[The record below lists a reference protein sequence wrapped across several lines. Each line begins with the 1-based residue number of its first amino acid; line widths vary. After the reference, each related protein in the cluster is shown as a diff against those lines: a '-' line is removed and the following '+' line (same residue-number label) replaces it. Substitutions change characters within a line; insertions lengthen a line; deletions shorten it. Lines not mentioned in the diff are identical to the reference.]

1 MNEQDYI
8 DYLELI
14 NEGHSQ
20 RSAAKILGIDRS
32 KIQRY
37 IKKQIEKY
45 ELENIEET
53 VLGVQNQNDYTDWQ
67 SKPKPEL
74 ANAFKGMTD
83 SFSKLAKSLSSYK
96 QTDHG
101 NEFDEKKPK
110 ILFYDIE
117 TTLAKSYHFG
127 QWKQNLSV
135 KQQVQEGHLLS
146 HAWAWG
152 DEPVV
157 GSILTR
163 EEVLNHDPERLVLE
177 AWSLLDNA
185 DIVVAHYGKKFDIPK
200 LNGYFLKYG
209 LNPPTPYKVVDTKEI
224 SSKKFL
230 LPFNSL
236 EYLAKALGVQQKIDN
251 SGIQLWIDCDNGK
264 QEALDEMLAYNIGD
278 IEALRDVYYRLI
290 TWDNNGVNMALYN
303 DHGAA
308 CTHCGS
314 DDVVS
319 IEGKYAYTVVRK
331 YALYRCN
338 SCQAILRSNRK
349 EDNSNKL
356 VRVVQ

>member
-1 MNEQDYI
+1 MNEQDYKEYQ
-8 DYLELI
+8 DLI

-20 RSAAKILGIDRS
+20 RSAAKILGIGRS
-32 KIQRY
+32 TIQRY
-37 IKKQIEKY
+37 IKKQ
-45 ELENIEET
+45 LEAEED
-53 VLGVQNQNDYTDWQ
+53 NN
-67 SKPKPEL
+67 P
-74 ANAFKGMTD
+74 FKNKART
-83 SFSKLAKSLSSYK
+83 
-96 QTDHG
+96 
-101 NEFDEKKPK
+101 
-110 ILFYDIE
+110 LFYDLE
-117 TTLAKSYHFG
+117 CTLSKSYHFG
-127 QWKQNLSV
+127 QYKQNLSV

-185 DIVVAHYGKKFDIPK
+185 DVVVAHYGKKFDIPK

-209 LNPPTPYKVVDTKEI
+209 LQAPSPFKVVDTKEI

-251 SGIQLWIDCDNGK
+251 SGIQLWIDCDQGK

-278 IEALRDVYYRLI
+278 VEALRDVYYRLI
-290 TWDNNGVNMALYN
+290 SWDNNGVNMALYN
-303 DHGAA
+303 DDHTAL

-314 DDVVS
+314 DDITS
-319 IEGKYAYTVVRK
+319 LDGKYAYTANRK
-331 YALYRCN
+331 YSLFRCN
-338 SCQAILRSNRK
+338 SCKAVLRSNSK
-349 EDNSNKL
+349 TGNGNSL
-356 VRVVQ
+356 VRVVN

>member
-1 MNEQDYI
+1 MNINTKLTQEDINQYYELTEQG
-8 DYLELI
+8 L
-14 NEGHSQ
+14 SQ
-20 RSAAKILGIDRS
+20 RQACTILGISRGI
-32 KIQRY
+32 IQHYLKRVA
-37 IKKQIEKY
+37 

-74 ANAFKGMTD
+74 G
-83 SFSKLAKSLSSYK
+83 
-96 QTDHG
+96 
-101 NEFDEKKPK
+101 KKPK

-163 EEVLNHDPERLVLE
+163 EEVLDHDPERLVLE

-209 LNPPTPYKVVDTKEI
+209 LNPPTPYKVIDTKEI

-251 SGIQLWIDCDNGK
+251 SGIQLWIDCDHGK

-349 EDNSNKL
+349 EGNSNKL

>member
-1 MNEQDYI
+1 MNKITERDYI
-8 DYLELI
+8 EYSKLI
-14 NEGHSQ
+14 EEGHSQ
-20 RSAAKILGIDRS
+20 RSACLILGLTRS
-32 KIQRY
+32 TIQRH
-37 IKKQIEKY
+37 IKKQ
-45 ELENIEET
+45 LEADSIRNS
-53 VLGVQNQNDYTDWQ
+53 VFNVQNKNDYSGWQ

-74 ANAFKGMTD
+74 
-83 SFSKLAKSLSSYK
+83 S
-96 QTDHG
+96 
-101 NEFDEKKPK
+101 KPK
-110 ILFYDIE
+110 LLHYDLE
-117 TTLAKSYHFG
+117 CTLSKSYHFG
-127 QWKQNLSV
+127 QYKQNLSV

-157 GSILTR
+157 GSVLTR

-209 LNPPTPYKVVDTKEI
+209 LQPPSPYKVVDTKEI

-251 SGIQLWIDCDNGK
+251 SGIQLWIDCDQGK

-278 IEALRDVYYRLI
+278 VEALRDVYYRLI
-290 TWDNNGVNMALYN
+290 SWDNNGVNMALYN
-303 DHGAA
+303 DEHEAL

-314 DDVVS
+314 NNIVPLD
-319 IEGKYAYTVVRK
+319 GKYTYTANRK
-331 YALYRCN
+331 YSLYRCN
-338 SCQAILRSNRK
+338 SCKAVLRSNRK
-349 EDNSNKL
+349 EGNGSSL
-356 VRVVQ
+356 VRVV

>member
-1 MNEQDYI
+1 MSKITETDFQE
-8 DYLELI
+8 YLELI

-20 RSAAKILGIDRS
+20 RSAAKILGISRS
-32 KIQRY
+32 MIQRH
-37 IKKQIEKY
+37 IKKQ
-45 ELENIEET
+45 LEVDSIRNS
-53 VLGVQNQNDYTDWQ
+53 VFNVQNQNNYTDWQ

-74 ANAFKGMTD
+74 NV
-83 SFSKLAKSLSSYK
+83 
-96 QTDHG
+96 
-101 NEFDEKKPK
+101 KPQV
-110 ILFYDIE
+110 LFYDLE

-209 LNPPTPYKVVDTKEI
+209 LQTPSPYKVVDTKEI

-251 SGIQLWIDCDNGK
+251 SGIQLWIDCDQGK

-278 IEALRDVYYRLI
+278 VEALRDVYYRLI
-290 TWDNNGVNMALYN
+290 SWDNNGVNMALYN
-303 DHGAA
+303 DEHTTL

-314 DDVVS
+314 DDITS
-319 IEGKYAYTVVRK
+319 LDGKYAYTANRK
-331 YALYRCN
+331 YSLFRCN
-338 SCQAILRSNRK
+338 SCKAILRSNSK
-349 EDNSNKL
+349 TGSGNSL
-356 VRVVQ
+356 VRVV

>member
-1 MNEQDYI
+1 LSKITETDYQE
-8 DYLELI
+8 YSKLI
-14 NEGHSQ
+14 EDGHSQ
-20 RSAAKILGIDRS
+20 RSACLILGLNRS
-32 KIQRY
+32 TIQRY
-37 IKKQIEKY
+37 IKGV
-45 ELENIEET
+45 LEDEEIKDI
-53 VLGVQNQNDYTDWQ
+53 VLGVQTQNDYTDWQ

-74 ANAFKGMTD
+74 
-83 SFSKLAKSLSSYK
+83 S
-96 QTDHG
+96 
-101 NEFDEKKPK
+101 KPK
-110 ILFYDIE
+110 LLHYDLE
-117 TTLAKSYHFG
+117 CTLSKSYHFG
-127 QWKQNLSV
+127 QYKQNLSV

-185 DIVVAHYGKKFDIPK
+185 DVVVAHYGKKFDIPK

-209 LNPPTPYKVVDTKEI
+209 LQPPSPYKVVDTKEI

-251 SGIQLWIDCDNGK
+251 SGIQLWIDCDHGK

-278 IEALRDVYYRLI
+278 VEALRDVYYRLI
-290 TWDNNGVNMALYN
+290 SWDNNGVNMALYN
-303 DHGAA
+303 DDHTTL

-314 DDVVS
+314 DDITS
-319 IEGKYAYTVVRK
+319 LDGKYAYTANRK
-331 YALYRCN
+331 YSLFRCN
-338 SCQAILRSNRK
+338 SCKAILRSNSK
-349 EDNSNKL
+349 TGSGNSL
-356 VRVVQ
+356 VRVV